1 MEAPVAWILA
11 PPSISA
17 AATSA
22 SSLLAAQ
29 CSGVSLCQEPVTAAL
44 GSAPAS
50 IRTRATSGPRGKY
63 PGQSVTTCSSERV
76 SPLAPRIRASA
87 SSRCP
92 ARREPSAPRSPL
104 WMASTAATAT
114 GSSSRSSTTPP
125 SESYRAAFARPARRP
140 LPAAGASSSRPG
152 AAGVVPASQGRLRG
166 GPDGFGLG
174 GGGGAW
180 PQLAGWVEQRATQV
194 LQQPQPVGGH
204 GEPAPAAGCPVQ
216 DGPHEGEAAGLAGQP
231 ADDLGAAAGLAEGAL
246 DEVGMPDPVVMLGGE
261 PQVGGQPLL
270 VGEQAL
276 HRRGVGGG
284 VPGGHLADPGVN
296 QLRQPRAR

>member
-76 SPLAPRIRASA
+76 SPLAPRIRAPA

-104 WMASTAATAT
+104 WMAPTAATAT
-114 GSSSRSSTTPP
+114 GSSSPSSTAPP
-125 SESYRAAFARPARRP
+125 DESYRAASARPARRP
-140 LPAAGASSSRPG
+140 LPASGASGSRQR
-152 AAGVVPASQGRLRG
+152 AAGVVPASQVRLRG
-166 GPDGFGLG
+166 GPDGVGL
-174 GGGGAW
+174 GGGAW
-180 PQLAGWVEQRATQV
+180 PQPAGRAEQRAAQV
-194 LQQPQPVGGH
+194 LRQPQPVGGH
-204 GEPAPAAGCPVQ
+204 GEPAPAAGGAAQ
-216 DGPHEGEAAGLAGQP
+216 HGPHQGEAAGLAGQP
-231 ADDLGAAAGLAEGAL
+231 ADDLGA
-246 DEVGMPDPVVMLGGE
+246 
-261 PQVGGQPLL
+261 
-270 VGEQAL
+270 
-276 HRRGVGGG
+276 
-284 VPGGHLADPGVN
+284 
-296 QLRQPRAR
+296 